1 MPSKSESSTR
11 IQPKAVAEKT
21 AQAKKAPSKS
31 AAPKSSSAAGQPKGS
46 QTASRPSDPKAPSR
60 TRIAAAKPAGTAE
73 SRPAV
78 KAVQSNT
85 AQAKTAP
92 KKTAPVPAA
101 GASKDAPSPKAATA
115 SAKPKAVASS
125 PTDSA
130 PSTSKPNTTKS
141 STGKATA
148 PGKKAAPQ
156 TKAAEPARAP
166 GKAGKVTAPAKPAA
180 EKATAEKAT
189 GGKAGPAKVGGEAP
203 AAAVSPLYSHPVI
216 VALIAAGKASGV
228 VSAED
233 AAAALATVLEASGI
247 DTDQGDAFEG
257 LQLLLAGQD
266 IELQDPQ
273 EDELEEDLEG
283 DEEEEGQGR
292 PAEVAFS
299 EDDAFLNSRPRAV
312 STDPVRQY
320 LHEIGRVPLL
330 SIAEEISL
338 ARRIEDGETARATLE
353 ENFDMGDRERRRQ
366 ARQVED
372 GEAARQGLVEA
383 NLRLVVSIAK
393 KYTNRGLGFLDLIQ
407 EGNGGLIRAVQ
418 KFEYRRGY
426 KFSTYATWWIRQA
439 VNRAIADQA
448 RTIRIPVHM
457 VETINKLSRTA
468 RQVQQELSRE
478 ATPEEIAEAMG
489 PGWDAAKVE
498 DTQKVSQEPVSL
510 ETPIGAENDS
520 FYGDFIPD
528 DVLMSPSANADATLL
543 NEAIERAL
551 SKLDEREAMVLR
563 LRKGMVDGREH
574 TLEEVGNHFKVT
586 RERIRQ
592 IENKALRKLKYLE
605 SRSRALRDFLD

>member
-1 MPSKSESSTR
+1 
-11 IQPKAVAEKT
+11 
-21 AQAKKAPSKS
+21 
-31 AAPKSSSAAGQPKGS
+31 
-46 QTASRPSDPKAPSR
+46 
-60 TRIAAAKPAGTAE
+60 
-73 SRPAV
+73 
-78 KAVQSNT
+78 
-85 AQAKTAP
+85 
-92 KKTAPVPAA
+92 
-101 GASKDAPSPKAATA
+101 
-115 SAKPKAVASS
+115 
-125 PTDSA
+125 
-130 PSTSKPNTTKS
+130 
-141 STGKATA
+141 
-148 PGKKAAPQ
+148 
-156 TKAAEPARAP
+156 
-166 GKAGKVTAPAKPAA
+166 
-180 EKATAEKAT
+180 
-189 GGKAGPAKVGGEAP
+189 
-203 AAAVSPLYSHPVI
+203 
-216 VALIAAGKASGV
+216 
-228 VSAED
+228 
-233 AAAALATVLEASGI
+233 
-247 DTDQGDAFEG
+247 
-257 LQLLLAGQD
+257 
-266 IELQDPQ
+266 
-273 EDELEEDLEG
+273 
-283 DEEEEGQGR
+283 
-292 PAEVAFS
+292 
-299 EDDAFLNSRPRAV
+299 
-312 STDPVRQY
+312 VRQY

-338 ARRIEDGETARATLE
+338 ARRIEDGETARMTLE
-353 ENFDMGDRERRRQ
+353 ENLDLDERERRRL

>member
-1 MPSKSESSTR
+1 MPISENSKAKARSKVA
-11 IQPKAVAEKT
+11 PKGTTDTTSDAGAPV
-21 AQAKKAPSKS
+21 KKA
-31 AAPKSSSAAGQPKGS
+31 
-46 QTASRPSDPKAPSR
+46 
-60 TRIAAAKPAGTAE
+60 GTG
-73 SRPAV
+73 AV
-78 KAVQSNT
+78 KARV
-85 AQAKTAP
+85 A
-92 KKTAPVPAA
+92 
-101 GASKDAPSPKAATA
+101 ASKTTDAATNA
-115 SAKPKAVASS
+115 
-125 PTDSA
+125 
-130 PSTSKPNTTKS
+130 
-141 STGKATA
+141 
-148 PGKKAAPQ
+148 
-156 TKAAEPARAP
+156 ARA
-166 GKAGKVTAPAKPAA
+166 
-180 EKATAEKAT
+180 ATT
-189 GGKAGPAKVGGEAP
+189 P
-203 AAAVSPLYSHPVI
+203 AAAVSAEAASTPAAAPVKATAPKAAPKPKAAATKAPKPAVSEAAGLKAAEGKGAAPKAAAKAPAAAKSEAGKPEAGKAAKGKKAAVTSAPATGSAGETAVPANVPPLYAHPVI
-216 VALIAAGKASGV
+216 QSLIKAGKAVGV

-233 AAAALATVLEASGI
+233 AAAALTTAMEASGL

-257 LQLLLAGQD
+257 LQMLLAAQD

-273 EDELEEDLEG
+273 EDELEEELEG

-299 EDDAFLNSRPRAV
+299 EDDAFLNSLPRAV

-338 ARRIEDGETARATLE
+338 ARRIEDGESARMTLE
-353 ENFDMGDRERRRQ
+353 EDLDLNERERRRLS
-366 ARQVED
+366 RQVED

>member
-1 MPSKSESSTR
+1 
-11 IQPKAVAEKT
+11 
-21 AQAKKAPSKS
+21 
-31 AAPKSSSAAGQPKGS
+31 
-46 QTASRPSDPKAPSR
+46 
-60 TRIAAAKPAGTAE
+60 
-73 SRPAV
+73 
-78 KAVQSNT
+78 
-85 AQAKTAP
+85 
-92 KKTAPVPAA
+92 
-101 GASKDAPSPKAATA
+101 
-115 SAKPKAVASS
+115 VASS
-125 PTDSA
+125 PAVSA
-130 PSTSKPNTTKS
+130 PTTDKVSTDKV
-141 STGKATA
+141 AV
-148 PGKKAAPQ
+148 PGKKSAPQ
-156 TKAAEPARAP
+156 KKAAEPAKASAESKP
-166 GKAGKVTAPAKPAA
+166 GKAAKSPAPAKPAA
-180 EKATAEKAT
+180 DKATVGKATA
-189 GGKAGPAKVGGEAP
+189 GKAGPAKAGGETPAP
-203 AAAVSPLYSHPVI
+203 VAVSPLYSHPVI
-216 VALIAAGKASGV
+216 VALIASGKASGM

-299 EDDAFLNSRPRAV
+299 EDDAFLNSLPRAV

-353 ENFDMGDRERRRQ
+353 EDLDLDERERRRQ

>member
-1 MPSKSESSTR
+1 MPSSEKNTTTKASSVKNTAASSSVAKSSTVKSAPTKAATSKAPVTR
-11 IQPKAVAEKT
+11 SRNAKPRTEEAAAPVAKSASKAPAANTAARPKADAKPADSKPATKPSPVKSAE
-21 AQAKKAPSKS
+21 AKVPAKATPVKAAVKAPASKPAPEG
-31 AAPKSSSAAGQPKGS
+31 AAPK
-46 QTASRPSDPKAPSR
+46 
-60 TRIAAAKPAGTAE
+60 
-73 SRPAV
+73 
-78 KAVQSNT
+78 
-85 AQAKTAP
+85 
-92 KKTAPVPAA
+92 
-101 GASKDAPSPKAATA
+101 
-115 SAKPKAVASS
+115 
-125 PTDSA
+125 
-130 PSTSKPNTTKS
+130 
-141 STGKATA
+141 
-148 PGKKAAPQ
+148 GKKSD
-156 TKAAEPARAP
+156 
-166 GKAGKVTAPAKPAA
+166 
-180 EKATAEKAT
+180 
-189 GGKAGPAKVGGEAP
+189 AP
-203 AAAVSPLYSHPVI
+203 AAPLATSAMATAGVSPLYGHPVI
-216 VALIAAGKASGV
+216 QALIAAGKSVGV

-233 AAAALATVLEASGI
+233 AAAALTTALEASGL

-257 LQLLLAGQD
+257 LQMLLASQD

-273 EDELEEDLEG
+273 DDELDEDVDG
-283 DEEEEGQGR
+283 DEEEEGQRR
-292 PAEVAFS
+292 PAEAAFS
-299 EDDAFLNSRPRAV
+299 EDDAFLNSLPRAV

-338 ARRIEDGETARATLE
+338 ARRIEDGETARMTLE
-353 ENFDMGDRERRRQ
+353 ENLDLDERERRRLS
-366 ARQVED
+366 RQVED

>member
-1 MPSKSESSTR
+1 MPISENSKAKARTKVAPKTTTETASDAGAPVKRAASS
-11 IQPKAVAEKT
+11 AAKT
-21 AQAKKAPSKS
+21 SSIKSNSTNSGAAKSRV
-31 AAPKSSSAAGQPKGS
+31 AAPKTPGTGADQPTDSGSAASGTVGKP
-46 QTASRPSDPKAPSR
+46 
-60 TRIAAAKPAGTAE
+60 AAAT
-73 SRPAV
+73 V
-78 KAVQSNT
+78 KA
-85 AQAKTAP
+85 
-92 KKTAPVPAA
+92 
-101 GASKDAPSPKAATA
+101 A
-115 SAKPKAVASS
+115 SAKTPASKTTKAALPKTVGPKVAEGNGAEVKVAAPKPVPVPKVAASAVA
-125 PTDSA
+125 
-130 PSTSKPNTTKS
+130 KPEA
-141 STGKATA
+141 GKAA
-148 PGKKAAPQ
+148 KGKKAA
-156 TKAAEPARAP
+156 AAPASATSP
-166 GKAGKVTAPAKPAA
+166 AGDATILANVPPLYAHPVIQSLIKAGK
-180 EKATAEKAT
+180 
-189 GGKAGPAKVGGEAP
+189 
-203 AAAVSPLYSHPVI
+203 AV
-216 VALIAAGKASGV
+216 GV

-233 AAAALATVLEASGI
+233 AAAALTTAMEASGL

-257 LQLLLAGQD
+257 LQMLLAAQD

-299 EDDAFLNSRPRAV
+299 EDDAFLNSLPRAV

-338 ARRIEDGETARATLE
+338 ARRIEDGETARMTLE
-353 ENFDMGDRERRRQ
+353 EDLDLNERERRRLS
-366 ARQVED
+366 RQVED

>member
-11 IQPKAVAEKT
+11 IQPKAVQEKT
-21 AQAKKAPSKS
+21 APAKKAPSKS
-31 AAPKSSSAAGQPKGS
+31 AA
-46 QTASRPSDPKAPSR
+46 SRPADPRAPSR
-60 TRIAAAKPAGTAE
+60 TRIVAKPAAEAGGTAE
-73 SRPAV
+73 STPAV
-78 KAVQSNT
+78 KAT
-85 AQAKTAP
+85 
-92 KKTAPVPAA
+92 PAR
-101 GASKDAPSPKAATA
+101 GASTRAAP
-115 SAKPKAVASS
+115 
-125 PTDSA
+125 
-130 PSTSKPNTTKS
+130 
-141 STGKATA
+141 
-148 PGKKAAPQ
+148 KKAAPVPGAGVPKDSPSSKAAAGSDKPRTAASSPAAKAPTTDKVSTDKVAAPAKKSAPQ
-156 TKAAEPARAP
+156 KKAAEPAKVSAESKP
-166 GKAGKVTAPAKPAA
+166 GKAAKAA
-180 EKATAEKAT
+180 DKATVGKAAA
-189 GGKAGPAKVGGEAP
+189 GKAGPAKAGGETP
-203 AAAVSPLYSHPVI
+203 ALVAVSPLYSHPVI
-216 VALIAAGKASGV
+216 VALIAAGKASGM

-299 EDDAFLNSRPRAV
+299 EDDAFLNSLPRAV

-353 ENFDMGDRERRRQ
+353 EDLDLDERERRRQ

>member
-11 IQPKAVAEKT
+11 IQPKAAEGKTAPAEKMP
-21 AQAKKAPSKS
+21 AKS
-31 AAPKSSSAAGQPKGS
+31 AA
-46 QTASRPSDPKAPSR
+46 SRPADPKVPSR
-60 TRIAAAKPAGTAE
+60 TRVAVAKPAAE
-73 SRPAV
+73 AGVTGESTPTV
-78 KAVQSNT
+78 KAT
-85 AQAKTAP
+85 
-92 KKTAPVPAA
+92 PAR
-101 GASKDAPSPKAATA
+101 GASTRAAP
-115 SAKPKAVASS
+115 
-125 PTDSA
+125 
-130 PSTSKPNTTKS
+130 
-141 STGKATA
+141 
-148 PGKKAAPQ
+148 KKAAPVPGAGVPKDSPGSKAAAGSDKPRTLATSPAVSTPATDKVSTDKVAVPGKKSAPQ
-156 TKAAEPARAP
+156 KKAAEPAKASAESKP
-166 GKAGKVTAPAKPAA
+166 GKAAKSPAPAKPTADKA
-180 EKATAEKAT
+180 TVGKATA
-189 GGKAGPAKVGGEAP
+189 GKAGPAKAGGETPAP
-203 AAAVSPLYSHPVI
+203 VAVSPLYSHPVI
-216 VALIAAGKASGV
+216 VALIASGKASGM

-299 EDDAFLNSRPRAV
+299 EDDAFLNSLPRAV

-353 ENFDMGDRERRRQ
+353 EDLDLDERERRRQ

>member
-11 IQPKAVAEKT
+11 IQPKAAEGKT
-21 AQAKKAPSKS
+21 APAEKAPSTSTTSRS
-31 AAPKSSSAAGQPKGS
+31 A
-46 QTASRPSDPKAPSR
+46 DPKAPSR
-60 TRIAAAKPAGTAE
+60 TRV
-73 SRPAV
+73 AV
-78 KAVQSNT
+78 
-85 AQAKTAP
+85 
-92 KKTAPVPAA
+92 
-101 GASKDAPSPKAATA
+101 
-115 SAKPKAVASS
+115 
-125 PTDSA
+125 
-130 PSTSKPNTTKS
+130 
-141 STGKATA
+141 
-148 PGKKAAPQ
+148 
-156 TKAAEPARAP
+156 
-166 GKAGKVTAPAKPAA
+166 AKPAA
-180 EKATAEKAT
+180 EASVTAESAPAVKAAQSKATSARGASTRAAPKKAAPVSGAGVPKDSASSKAAAGSDKPRTVASSPAVSAPATDKFSTDKVAVPGKKSAPQKKAAAPAKVFAESKPGKAAKSPAPAKSAADKATA
-189 GGKAGPAKVGGEAP
+189 GKAGPAKAGGETPAP
-203 AAAVSPLYSHPVI
+203 VAVSPLYSHPVI
-216 VALIAAGKASGV
+216 VALIASGKASGM

-299 EDDAFLNSRPRAV
+299 EDDAFLNSLPRAV

-353 ENFDMGDRERRRQ
+353 ENLDLDERERRRQ

>member
-1 MPSKSESSTR
+1 MPISENSKAKARTKVA
-11 IQPKAVAEKT
+11 PKGKT
-21 AQAKKAPSKS
+21 ETTSDAGVPVKKAGTGAVQSRM
-31 AAPKSSSAAGQPKGS
+31 AAPKATDTAQPTTPAAVSAQAAGTPV
-46 QTASRPSDPKAPSR
+46 A
-60 TRIAAAKPAGTAE
+60 
-73 SRPAV
+73 
-78 KAVQSNT
+78 
-85 AQAKTAP
+85 
-92 KKTAPVPAA
+92 APV
-101 GASKDAPSPKAATA
+101 
-115 SAKPKAVASS
+115 
-125 PTDSA
+125 
-130 PSTSKPNTTKS
+130 
-141 STGKATA
+141 
-148 PGKKAAPQ
+148 
-156 TKAAEPARAP
+156 
-166 GKAGKVTAPAKPAA
+166 
-180 EKATAEKAT
+180 KATAEKAT
-189 GGKAGPAKVGGEAP
+189 SKPK
-203 AAAVSPLYSHPVI
+203 AAATKVPKATDSRAAERKAADGKGAAPKVAAKAPVAAKSEAGKPEVVKAAKGKKAAVTPTPAVGAAGETGVPTNVPPLYAHPVI
-216 VALIAAGKASGV
+216 QSLIKAGKAVGV

-233 AAAALATVLEASGI
+233 AAAALTTAMEASGL

-257 LQLLLAGQD
+257 LQMLLAAQD

-299 EDDAFLNSRPRAV
+299 EDDAFLNSLPRAV

-338 ARRIEDGETARATLE
+338 ARRIEDGESARMTLE
-353 ENFDMGDRERRRQ
+353 EDLDLNERERRRLS
-366 ARQVED
+366 RQVED

>member
-1 MPSKSESSTR
+1 MPISRKPATPTSQQAPQQEAVKTPSARAATAKSPGKTVTSRMPAGKTAAPKETVVPKVTAAPKESV
-11 IQPKAVAEKT
+11 PKAPAVKAAPK
-21 AQAKKAPSKS
+21 ASPAKVPAKAPAAKADTGAAKS
-31 AAPKSSSAAGQPKGS
+31 AAKGKKE
-46 QTASRPSDPKAPSR
+46 ALPEAPKAG
-60 TRIAAAKPAGTAE
+60 AAKPAA
-73 SRPAV
+73 
-78 KAVQSNT
+78 
-85 AQAKTAP
+85 
-92 KKTAPVPAA
+92 
-101 GASKDAPSPKAATA
+101 
-115 SAKPKAVASS
+115 
-125 PTDSA
+125 
-130 PSTSKPNTTKS
+130 
-141 STGKATA
+141 
-148 PGKKAAPQ
+148 
-156 TKAAEPARAP
+156 
-166 GKAGKVTAPAKPAA
+166 
-180 EKATAEKAT
+180 
-189 GGKAGPAKVGGEAP
+189 GGKAEAP
-203 AAAVSPLYSHPVI
+203 VAGTVPPLYAHPAI
-216 VALIAAGKASGV
+216 QALINAGRAVGV
-228 VSAED
+228 VAAED
-233 AAAALATVLEASGI
+233 AAAALTTAMEASGV

-257 LQLLLAGQD
+257 LQLLLAAQD

-273 EDELEEDLEG
+273 EDELDEDADGEED
-283 DEEEEGQGR
+283 EEGQGR

-299 EDDAFLNSRPRAV
+299 EDDAFLNSLPRAV

-338 ARRIEDGETARATLE
+338 ARRIEDGESARATLE
-353 ENFDMGDRERRRQ
+353 ENLDLNERERRRLS
-366 ARQVED
+366 RQVED

>member
-11 IQPKAVAEKT
+11 IQPKAAEGKT
-21 AQAKKAPSKS
+21 APAEKAPSTSTTSRS
-31 AAPKSSSAAGQPKGS
+31 A
-46 QTASRPSDPKAPSR
+46 DPKAPSR
-60 TRIAAAKPAGTAE
+60 TRV
-73 SRPAV
+73 AV
-78 KAVQSNT
+78 
-85 AQAKTAP
+85 
-92 KKTAPVPAA
+92 
-101 GASKDAPSPKAATA
+101 
-115 SAKPKAVASS
+115 
-125 PTDSA
+125 
-130 PSTSKPNTTKS
+130 
-141 STGKATA
+141 
-148 PGKKAAPQ
+148 
-156 TKAAEPARAP
+156 
-166 GKAGKVTAPAKPAA
+166 AKPAA
-180 EKATAEKAT
+180 EAGGTGESTPTVKATPARGASTRAAPKKAAPVPGAGVPKDSPSSKAAAGSDKPRTVASSPAVSAPTTDKVSTDKVATPGKKSAPQKKAAEPVKASAESKPGKAAKSPAPAKSAADKATVGKATA
-189 GGKAGPAKVGGEAP
+189 GKAGPAKAGGETP
-203 AAAVSPLYSHPVI
+203 ALVAVSPLYSHPVI
-216 VALIAAGKASGV
+216 VALIAAGKASGM

-299 EDDAFLNSRPRAV
+299 EDDAFLNSLPRAV

-353 ENFDMGDRERRRQ
+353 ENLDLDERERRRQ

>member
-1 MPSKSESSTR
+1 M
-11 IQPKAVAEKT
+11 
-21 AQAKKAPSKS
+21 
-31 AAPKSSSAAGQPKGS
+31 
-46 QTASRPSDPKAPSR
+46 
-60 TRIAAAKPAGTAE
+60 KP
-73 SRPAV
+73 
-78 KAVQSNT
+78 
-85 AQAKTAP
+85 
-92 KKTAPVPAA
+92 
-101 GASKDAPSPKAATA
+101 APSPKTVAP
-115 SAKPKAVASS
+115 AK
-125 PTDSA
+125 
-130 PSTSKPNTTKS
+130 
-141 STGKATA
+141 
-148 PGKKAAPQ
+148 GKKAAP
-156 TKAAEPARAP
+156 PASPVNLVVQANDP
-166 GKAGKVTAPAKPAA
+166 VPALPPLYAHPVVQSLIKAGKA
-180 EKATAEKAT
+180 
-189 GGKAGPAKVGGEAP
+189 VGM
-203 AAAVSPLYSHPVI
+203 
-216 VALIAAGKASGV
+216 

-233 AAAALATVLEASGI
+233 AAAALATAMEASGL

-257 LQLLLAGQD
+257 LQMLLAAQD

-273 EDELEEDLEG
+273 DDDLDEVEGEEDEEG
-283 DEEEEGQGR
+283 GGR

-299 EDDAFLNSRPRAV
+299 EDDAFLNSLPRAV

-353 ENFDMGDRERRRQ
+353 DDLDLNERERRRL

>member
-1 MPSKSESSTR
+1 MPISDKSKVKARTKVAPEGKAEATSDVGAPAEKARSGAVKSRVAVLKAADADQTTVSASATPEAVS
-11 IQPKAVAEKT
+11 QPAVAPVKAAAAKVAPKPKAPAS
-21 AQAKKAPSKS
+21 KAPRAAVSKAADLNVADGKGAEVKA
-31 AAPKSSSAAGQPKGS
+31 AAPKP
-46 QTASRPSDPKAPSR
+46 
-60 TRIAAAKPAGTAE
+60 AAKVPVAAKSEAGKSE
-73 SRPAV
+73 
-78 KAVQSNT
+78 
-85 AQAKTAP
+85 
-92 KKTAPVPAA
+92 A
-101 GASKDAPSPKAATA
+101 G
-115 SAKPKAVASS
+115 KPE
-125 PTDSA
+125 
-130 PSTSKPNTTKS
+130 
-141 STGKATA
+141 TGKAA
-148 PGKKAAPQ
+148 KGKAASGKKVAA
-156 TKAAEPARAP
+156 TPATTTSP
-166 GKAGKVTAPAKPAA
+166 AGEATVTANVP
-180 EKATAEKAT
+180 
-189 GGKAGPAKVGGEAP
+189 
-203 AAAVSPLYSHPVI
+203 PLYAHPVI
-216 VALIAAGKASGV
+216 QSLIRAGKAVGM

-233 AAAALATVLEASGI
+233 AAAALTTAMEASGL

-257 LQLLLAGQD
+257 LQMLLAAQD

-299 EDDAFLNSRPRAV
+299 EDDAFLNSLPRAV

-338 ARRIEDGETARATLE
+338 ARRIEDGETARMTLE
-353 ENFDMGDRERRRQ
+353 EDLDLNERERRRLS
-366 ARQVED
+366 RQVED

>member
-1 MPSKSESSTR
+1 VPG
-11 IQPKAVAEKT
+11 
-21 AQAKKAPSKS
+21 
-31 AAPKSSSAAGQPKGS
+31 AAPAVPGS
-46 QTASRPSDPKAPSR
+46 
-60 TRIAAAKPAGTAE
+60 
-73 SRPAV
+73 
-78 KAVQSNT
+78 
-85 AQAKTAP
+85 
-92 KKTAPVPAA
+92 
-101 GASKDAPSPKAATA
+101 
-115 SAKPKAVASS
+115 
-125 PTDSA
+125 
-130 PSTSKPNTTKS
+130 
-141 STGKATA
+141 
-148 PGKKAAPQ
+148 
-156 TKAAEPARAP
+156 
-166 GKAGKVTAPAKPAA
+166 
-180 EKATAEKAT
+180 
-189 GGKAGPAKVGGEAP
+189 
-203 AAAVSPLYSHPVI
+203 VSPLYAHPVI
-216 VALIAAGKASGV
+216 QALIASGKAVGV

-233 AAAALATVLEASGI
+233 AAAALSTALEASGI
-247 DTDQGDAFEG
+247 DTDQGEAFEG
-257 LQLLLAGQD
+257 LQLLLAAQD
-266 IELQDPQ
+266 VELQDPA
-273 EDELEEDLEG
+273 EDDLEEDLDAED
-283 DEEEEGQGR
+283 DEEGGR
-292 PAEVAFS
+292 PAEAAFS
-299 EDDAFLNSRPRAV
+299 EDDAFLNSLPRAV

-338 ARRIEDGETARATLE
+338 ARRIEDGEFARQTLE
-353 ENFDMGDRERRRQ
+353 DNLDLDERERRRLQ
-366 ARQVED
+366 RQVED

-528 DVLMSPSANADATLL
+528 DVLMSPAANADATLL

>member
-11 IQPKAVAEKT
+11 IQPKAAEGKT
-21 AQAKKAPSKS
+21 APAEKAPSKS
-31 AAPKSSSAAGQPKGS
+31 
-46 QTASRPSDPKAPSR
+46 TASRSADPKAPSR
-60 TRIAAAKPAGTAE
+60 TRVAVAKPAAE
-73 SRPAV
+73 AGVTGESTPTV
-78 KAVQSNT
+78 KATPARGAST
-85 AQAKTAP
+85 RAAP
-92 KKTAPVPAA
+92 KKAAPVPGAGVPKDSPGSKAAA
-101 GASKDAPSPKAATA
+101 GSD
-115 SAKPKAVASS
+115 KPRTVASS
-125 PTDSA
+125 PAVSTPATDKV
-130 PSTSKPNTTKS
+130 STDKV
-141 STGKATA
+141 AV
-148 PGKKAAPQ
+148 PGKKSAPQ
-156 TKAAEPARAP
+156 KKAAEPAKASAESKP
-166 GKAGKVTAPAKPAA
+166 GKAAKSPAPAKPAA
-180 EKATAEKAT
+180 DKATVGKATA
-189 GGKAGPAKVGGEAP
+189 GKAGPAKAGGETPAP
-203 AAAVSPLYSHPVI
+203 VAVSPLYSHPVI
-216 VALIAAGKASGV
+216 VALIASGKASGM

-299 EDDAFLNSRPRAV
+299 EDDAFLNSLPRAV

-353 ENFDMGDRERRRQ
+353 EDLDLDERERRRQ

>member
-1 MPSKSESSTR
+1 MPISRKPATPTSQEAPQQEAVKTPSARAATAKSPGKTVTSRMPAGKTAAPKETAALKGTAAPKETVAPKVTATPKETAPKEPAVKAPAAKAA
-11 IQPKAVAEKT
+11 PKAST
-21 AQAKKAPSKS
+21 AKS
-31 AAPKSSSAAGQPKGS
+31 AAAKVPAKAPAAKAETGAAKSPAKGKKE
-46 QTASRPSDPKAPSR
+46 ALPEAPKAG
-60 TRIAAAKPAGTAE
+60 AAKPAA
-73 SRPAV
+73 
-78 KAVQSNT
+78 
-85 AQAKTAP
+85 
-92 KKTAPVPAA
+92 
-101 GASKDAPSPKAATA
+101 
-115 SAKPKAVASS
+115 
-125 PTDSA
+125 
-130 PSTSKPNTTKS
+130 
-141 STGKATA
+141 
-148 PGKKAAPQ
+148 
-156 TKAAEPARAP
+156 
-166 GKAGKVTAPAKPAA
+166 
-180 EKATAEKAT
+180 
-189 GGKAGPAKVGGEAP
+189 GGKAEAP
-203 AAAVSPLYSHPVI
+203 AAGNVPPLYAHPAI
-216 VALIAAGKASGV
+216 QALINAGRAVGV
-228 VSAED
+228 VAAED
-233 AAAALATVLEASGI
+233 AAAALTTAMEASGV

-257 LQLLLAGQD
+257 LQLLLAAQD

-273 EDELEEDLEG
+273 EDELDEDADGEED
-283 DEEEEGQGR
+283 EEGQGR

-299 EDDAFLNSRPRAV
+299 EDDAFLNSLPRAV

-338 ARRIEDGETARATLE
+338 ARRIEDGESARATLE
-353 ENFDMGDRERRRQ
+353 ENLDLNERERRRLS
-366 ARQVED
+366 RQMED

>member
-11 IQPKAVAEKT
+11 IQPKAVAEKI
-21 AQAKKAPSKS
+21 APAKKAPTKS
-31 AAPKSSSAAGQPKGS
+31 AAPKPASVSQPKGS
-46 QTASRPSDPKAPSR
+46 QAALKSADPKAPSR
-60 TRIAAAKPAGTAE
+60 TRPAAAKPAVASE
-73 SRPAV
+73 SSPAV
-78 KAVQSNT
+78 KA
-85 AQAKTAP
+85 AQASATQAKAAP
-92 KKTAPVPAA
+92 KKAAPAPAA
-101 GASKDAPSPKAATA
+101 GASKNVPSPKTAAPSPA
-115 SAKPKAVASS
+115 
-125 PTDSA
+125 PT
-130 PSTSKPNTTKS
+130 
-141 STGKATA
+141 TGKATA

-156 TKAAEPARAP
+156 KKAAEPAQVPAESRP
-166 GKAGKVTAPAKPAA
+166 GKAGKGPAPTKPAS

-189 GGKAGPAKVGGEAP
+189 GGKAGPAKAGGETP
-203 AAAVSPLYSHPVI
+203 ATAVSPLYSHPVI

-283 DEEEEGQGR
+283 DEEEESQGR

-299 EDDAFLNSRPRAV
+299 EDDAFLNSLPRAV

-353 ENFDMGDRERRRQ
+353 ENFDLDERERRRQ

>member
-1 MPSKSESSTR
+1 MPSKSDSSTSA
-11 IQPKAVAEKT
+11 QPKAVAKKT
-21 AQAKKAPSKS
+21 AQAKNAPPTAAQPSGRLAASKTAVPKASSRSRVAAVKTAAEPGKAAQSKPTVKTSTPTAALPKKAPISG
-31 AAPKSSSAAGQPKGS
+31 AAPQP
-46 QTASRPSDPKAPSR
+46 AP
-60 TRIAAAKPAGTAE
+60 AAAST
-73 SRPAV
+73 RPAAK
-78 KAVQSNT
+78 KA
-85 AQAKTAP
+85 AP
-92 KKTAPVPAA
+92 DSTR
-101 GASKDAPSPKAATA
+101 PKATA
-115 SAKPKAVASS
+115 SS
-125 PTDSA
+125 PAASA
-130 PSTSKPNTTKS
+130 PATNKPGTGETTAS
-141 STGKATA
+141 
-148 PGKKAAPQ
+148 GKKAALQ
-156 TKAAEPARAP
+156 NKAAEPAKTP
-166 GKAGKVTAPAKPAA
+166 PESKTSKAGKPPAPAKPVA
-180 EKATAEKAT
+180 EKAST
-189 GGKAGPAKVGGEAP
+189 GKTTPAKAGSETPAT
-203 AAAVSPLYSHPVI
+203 AVSPLYSHPVI
-216 VALIAAGKASGV
+216 VALIASGKASGV

-299 EDDAFLNSRPRAV
+299 EDDAFLNSLPRAV

-353 ENFDMGDRERRRQ
+353 EDLDLDERERRRQ

>member
-1 MPSKSESSTR
+1 MPSSETS
-11 IQPKAVAEKT
+11 KAKVRTKVA
-21 AQAKKAPSKS
+21 
-31 AAPKSSSAAGQPKGS
+31 
-46 QTASRPSDPKAPSR
+46 SDPKTGAPVPKAPASR
-60 TRIAAAKPAGTAE
+60 TVKSRPAKPAAAAPDGAAE
-73 SRPAV
+73 AAV
-78 KAVQSNT
+78 S
-85 AQAKTAP
+85 
-92 KKTAPVPAA
+92 PVAE
-101 GASKDAPSPKAATA
+101 
-115 SAKPKAVASS
+115 PKAVAS
-125 PTDSA
+125 
-130 PSTSKPNTTKS
+130 
-141 STGKATA
+141 
-148 PGKKAAPQ
+148 KAAKP
-156 TKAAEPARAP
+156 KPVKPPAPNIALDADAP
-166 GKAGKVTAPAKPAA
+166 KPAA
-180 EKATAEKAT
+180 SAKKPAKAAAPKAASKTAAPT
-189 GGKAGPAKVGGEAP
+189 QAGGPAATPPAKGDAAPGGS
-203 AAAVSPLYSHPVI
+203 AVTTLYAHPVI
-216 VALIAAGKASGV
+216 QALIKSGKAVGV

-233 AAAALATVLEASGI
+233 AAAALATAMESLGMEN
-247 DTDQGDAFEG
+247 DQGDAFEG
-257 LQLLLAGQD
+257 LQMLLAGQD

-273 EDELEEDLEG
+273 DDDLEDDAEEG
-283 DEEEEGQGR
+283 DEEDGGR

-299 EDDAFLNSRPRAV
+299 EDDAFLNSLPRAV

-353 ENFDMGDRERRRQ
+353 EDLDLNERERRRL

>member
-11 IQPKAVAEKT
+11 IQPKAAEGKT
-21 AQAKKAPSKS
+21 APAEKAPSKS
-31 AAPKSSSAAGQPKGS
+31 
-46 QTASRPSDPKAPSR
+46 TASRSADPKAPSR
-60 TRIAAAKPAGTAE
+60 TRVAVAKPAAE
-73 SRPAV
+73 AGVTGESTPTV
-78 KAVQSNT
+78 KAT
-85 AQAKTAP
+85 
-92 KKTAPVPAA
+92 PAR
-101 GASKDAPSPKAATA
+101 GASTRAAP
-115 SAKPKAVASS
+115 
-125 PTDSA
+125 
-130 PSTSKPNTTKS
+130 
-141 STGKATA
+141 
-148 PGKKAAPQ
+148 KKAAPVPGAGVPKDSPGSKAAAGSDKPRTLASSPAVSTPATDKVSTDKVAVPGKKSAPQ
-156 TKAAEPARAP
+156 KKAAEPAKASAESKP
-166 GKAGKVTAPAKPAA
+166 GKTAKSPAPAKPAA
-180 EKATAEKAT
+180 DKATVGKATA
-189 GGKAGPAKVGGEAP
+189 GKAGPAKAGGETPAP
-203 AAAVSPLYSHPVI
+203 VAVSPLYSHPVI
-216 VALIAAGKASGV
+216 VALIASGKASGM

-299 EDDAFLNSRPRAV
+299 EDDAFLNSLPRAV

-353 ENFDMGDRERRRQ
+353 EDLDLDERERRRQ